1 MTQPIQFKGL
11 TDEQNGYL
19 RALNEL
25 STLIERIAD
34 EGRPELAQQIHVE
47 AWVPLAAEMHFAKP

>member
-1 MTQPIQFKGL
+1 MTTIQLKGL

-25 STLIERIAD
+25 STLIERIAVSALRR
-34 EGRPELAQQIHVE
+34 GPRLRPD
-47 AWVPLAAEMHFAKP
+47 KPAV